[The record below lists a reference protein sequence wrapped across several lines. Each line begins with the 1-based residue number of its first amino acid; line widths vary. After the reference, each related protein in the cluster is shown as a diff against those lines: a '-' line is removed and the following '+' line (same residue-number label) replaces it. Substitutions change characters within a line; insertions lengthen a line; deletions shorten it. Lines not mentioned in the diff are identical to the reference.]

1 MGGSCIP
8 VIDMQNFPAESKKL
22 MAACDEWGCF
32 RIINHN
38 ISPALMAE
46 MKLVSRSLLDLPVE
60 IKSRNFHP
68 VAGKGYTPLNMAS
81 SVYEGLGCYDMASPG
96 ALDNFF
102 NQLSVS
108 PHQREIISEYSK
120 AIYEIGMEMGRKLLE
135 GLGLVGDLFEGGWP
149 CQLRMHKYSYTP
161 EYVGSTGVVLHTD
174 PGFLT
179 ILQDDEVI
187 GGLEA
192 VHKVT
197 GEFIA
202 VDPMSG
208 SLVVNLG
215 DFATIWSNGRL
226 WSVKHRVQCYEG
238 KVRVS
243 IALFVL
249 GPKDGTLG
257 APEELVDSDHPRLYN
272 SMNFEEYRTLRISTK
287 SPTGAIELLRI
298 NA

>member
-1 MGGSCIP
+1 MTGSCIP
-8 VIDMQNFPAESKKL
+8 VIDMQNFPAESEKL

-38 ISPALMAE
+38 IPPALMAE
-46 MKLVSRSLLDLPVE
+46 MKSVSRSLLDLPVE
-60 IKSRNFHP
+60 IKRQNSHP
-68 VAGKGYTPLNMAS
+68 VEGKGYTPLNKAS
-81 SVYEGLGCYDMASPG
+81 SVFEGLGCYDMASPG

-120 AIYEIGMEMGRKLLE
+120 AIYEIGMEMGKKLLE
-135 GLGLVGDLFEGGWP
+135 GLGLAGDLFKGWP
-149 CQLRMHKYSYTP
+149 CQLRINKYNYTP
-161 EYVGSTGVVLHTD
+161 EYVGSTGAVLHTD

-179 ILQDDEVI
+179 VLQDDEVI

-202 VDPMSG
+202 VDPMPG

-215 DFATIWSNGRL
+215 DLATVGPINHPSHLKLLSPNSNPN
-226 WSVKHRVQCYEG
+226 
-238 KVRVS
+238 
-243 IALFVL
+243 F
-249 GPKDGTLG
+249 
-257 APEELVDSDHPRLYN
+257 LVFL
-272 SMNFEEYRTLRISTK
+272 K
-287 SPTGAIELLRI
+287 LLLKM
-298 NA
+298 

>member
-8 VIDMQNFPAESKKL
+8 VIDMQNFPAESEKL

-38 ISPALMAE
+38 ISPALMAV

-60 IKSRNFHP
+60 IKSRNSHP

-226 WSVKHRVQCYEG
+226 WSVKHRVQCYES